1 MPFQHFT
8 DHFNNSTMTPVEDQ
22 EHERR
27 DSYFDNEV
35 TISDTSPQELP
46 VDNSPAEEPA
56 KELENPHIASLRSE
70 SFHSSS
76 DNLLVNL

>member
-8 DHFNNSTMTPVEDQ
+8 DHFNNSTMTPLGDQ

-35 TISDTSPQELP
+35 TIGDSASLGADIAVP
-46 VDNSPAEEPA
+46 EEESK
-56 KELENPHIASLRSE
+56 KEIENPSIASLRSE
-70 SFHSSS
+70 TYHLSS
-76 DNLLVNL
+76 DNLIVNL